1 MGDGGTLYLEEIGE
15 LPPLIQ
21 MKLLNFLEEQKLQRM
36 GSAHRFSADVRLMAG
51 SSRFLLT
58 KIEEG
63 RFRADLFYRLSVC
76 QIEVPPL
83 RARISDI
90 PDLVYYFLSP
100 YDVQIA
106 PEAVEVMMNYLWPGS
121 VEELKNGVEQAINSC
136 ENNRIELR
144 DLPRNVLKAVATGG
158 RKYKFT
164 PPAKA

>member
-1 MGDGGTLYLEEIGE
+1 
-15 LPPLIQ
+15 
-21 MKLLNFLEEQKLQRM
+21 M

-63 RFRADLFYRLSVC
+63 RFRPDLF
-76 QIEVPPL
+76 
-83 RARISDI
+83 
-90 PDLVYYFLSP
+90 YYFLSP